1 MSELEPTLAV
11 GHVLYLHDHVTRF
24 SKKDCYR
31 WCVVTATVG
40 RDVRVGG
47 RSTTREDGVFV
58 PQTAMAEFDLDGWIP
73 APALRI
79 SRADAEAARNIG
91 PLPDHYLQQV
101 LFFLNE
107 ELP

>member
-1 MSELEPTLAV
+1 MTDSESALAV

-24 SKKDCYR
+24 SMKDRYR
-31 WCVVTATVG
+31 WCVVIAIVG
-40 RDVRVGG
+40 GDVRVGG
-47 RSTTREDGVFV
+47 RSTTRQDGVAL
-58 PQTAMAEFDLDGWIP
+58 PKTAMAEFDKDGWIP

-79 SRADAEAARNIG
+79 SRADAEAAKNIG

-107 ELP
+107 DLP